1 MLVCIIYITLYLTP
15 IECMLCRQEWV
26 QCEKCE
32 KWRRLPPRIKAEDL
46 PDVWFCSMNT
56 WEINLATCTAIE
68 DKLEPTTKE
77 TFNVQSQIP
86 LSSGSSGKLS
96 YRNLIFGNGRRQ
108 KNISERMR

>member
-1 MLVCIIYITLYLTP
+1 
-15 IECMLCRQEWV
+15 V

-68 DKLEPTTKE
+68 DKIEPQTKE
-77 TFNVQSQIP
+77 TFNTQSQIP

>member
-1 MLVCIIYITLYLTP
+1 M
-15 IECMLCRQEWV
+15 

-46 PDVWFCSMNT
+46 PDIWFCSMNT

-68 DKLEPTTKE
+68 DKLEPVKE

-86 LSSGSSGKLS
+86 VASGSSGKLS
-96 YRNLIFGNGRRQ
+96 YRNLIFGNAGRQ
-108 KNISERMR
+108 KKNITERMR